1 VVGVGTYARLVKSY
15 LSRRDPEL
23 LRKVDDLAERCGWLL
38 DDILRRCYELH
49 NRVGFLGSLG
59 ELKRRVDLASSAPPR
74 ECAQHYT
81 RSRLW
86 R

>member
-1 VVGVGTYARLVKSY
+1 VVGVGTYARSVKSY
-15 LSRRDPEL
+15 LLRRDPEL
-23 LRKVDDLAERCGWLL
+23 VKKMDTLAERCGWLL

-49 NRVGFLGSLG
+49 NRVGLLDSLG
-59 ELKRRVDLASSAPPR
+59 ELKRLVELASR
-74 ECAQHYT
+74 ECAQHHHT